1 MRRERRRRRRRG
13 EEWGTQRWRSGR
25 ENEERSNCGRVLGWC
40 NPHLL
45 RGQHEG
51 GRERDGS
58 EILNIFF
65 LNKYWH
71 HQVYGGTVSFLSKEC
86 DEKILL
92 HLSHNIYH
100 SWRGMRIKKK

>member
-1 MRRERRRRRRRG
+1 MVQSAFIERATRR
-13 EEWGTQRWRSGR
+13 WK
-25 ENEERSNCGRVLGWC
+25 
-40 NPHLL
+40 
-45 RGQHEG
+45 
-51 GRERDGS
+51 RERDGS